1 MHHVWELR
9 VHPSQRF
16 SAAWLAAVDR
26 WALNMASQQQQQQGL
41 AMPPP
46 PPPPRSQ
53 PAAAAAGAAP
63 VPAEPAEVHDDDYE
77 FDSEETDSDYEDAAE
92 QEQAA
97 AGGSGDSDDSDA
109 SEDDA
114 YDMVSYLNRMT
125 LQDDSAAAAAGDD
138 DNDSQHSADDNI
150 STAATAGSSVAG
162 SRRPRWGRNGG
173 SSSSKPRSA
182 AGGSAAA
189 AARAAGMADDS
200 AAGGSGELDDDSGSG
215 SWETDS
221 EAAEGDD
228 DAEQQQAQGEAP
240 AAAAAAAVGQGDE
253 GSSEEEQEGSSDKSD
268 TAAMDTALTAAE
280 EKDLLGEYQHEEQE
294 EAAAASAAAG
304 VGSQRPPKQR
314 RGERKRERWQAQQQ
328 AQLLVSLRLE
338 KQGLTDKEARVIA
351 SWYASSAG
359 AQRLGFAKLWLFDN
373 SLGDGA
379 AAALAPLIGPT
390 TTEIHLS
397 HNQISAAGAK
407 ALLGAVPLQRAR
419 GAKPLWLRVEWNQI
433 DEAELRRYIQQDCA
447 ARKLVVDIAKEL
459 PVEQRTRTDSRGRE
473 LNLVCVASGTCLTM
487 KLLQAL
493 AGSGR
498 FGRGLAPEQQTFIVL
513 ADTVLKQ
520 LDSCKAAEAGVGG
533 PVRRFLDRGLDEAGP
548 KGLDFL
554 TVLAAHEGEGLVV
567 DRQAAV
573 AGSRSPAFAGS
584 SGQRSDLAI
593 IEVALFFRTE
603 LLAAAAAAVAEATA
617 AASGASEEAA
627 AAAAPCTP
635 TRQQQAAAAAAA
647 EAQPVILVT
656 NDNAQ
661 LQLAKAHGLPAFK
674 LAGAAGFEASLGE
687 LIKGGADLSSRQ
699 LRQLM
704 APAATAGLGAVAGR
718 SLQDDFDGA
727 VCCTRGLLDAYQDL
741 SGLLARVSMLA
752 AGAGPGEEPA
762 ALQELRQLLQD
773 HQHTAPF
780 ESSPSGGGCTPAA
793 AAAGGCDSG
802 SSVLEVAQSNIAA
815 LERSL
820 EGWEAR
826 VRGRHTPSRV
836 LKWASSTGRTP
847 AGPR

>member
-16 SAAWLAAVDR
+16 TAAWLEAVDR

-53 PAAAAAGAAP
+53 PAAAAAAGAAP
-63 VPAEPAEVHDDDYE
+63 VPAEPAEMHDDDYE
-77 FDSEETDSDYEDAAE
+77 FDSEDTDSDYEDAAE
-92 QEQAA
+92 QGQAA
-97 AGGSGDSDDSDA
+97 AAGSGDSDDSDA

-125 LQDDSAAAAAGDD
+125 LQDDGAAAAAGDD

-150 STAATAGSSVAG
+150 STAATAGSSVTG

-173 SSSSKPRSA
+173 SSSKPRSA

-200 AAGGSGELDDDSGSG
+200 AAGGSGELDEDSGSG

-240 AAAAAAAVGQGDE
+240 AAAAAAWQGDE
-253 GSSEEEQEGSSDKSD
+253 GSSEEEQEGSSDESD
-268 TAAMDTALTAAE
+268 TAAMDAALTAAE
-280 EKDLLGEYQHEEQE
+280 EKDLLGKYQHEEQE
-294 EAAAASAAAG
+294 EGEAAAAGA
-304 VGSQRPPKQR
+304 GSQRPPKQR

-359 AQRLGFAKLWLFDN
+359 GQRLGFAKLWLFDN

-379 AAALAPLIGPT
+379 AAALAPLIGPS

-419 GAKPLWLRVEWNQI
+419 GAKPLWLRMEWNQI

-473 LNLVCVASGTCLTM
+473 LNL
-487 KLLQAL
+487 AL

-584 SGQRSDLAI
+584 SGQRSDMFLA
-593 IEVALFFRTE
+593 RHY
-603 LLAAAAAAVAEATA
+603 
-617 AASGASEEAA
+617 SH
-627 AAAAPCTP
+627 
-635 TRQQQAAAAAAA
+635 
-647 EAQPVILVT
+647 
-656 NDNAQ
+656 

-741 SGLLARVSMLA
+741 SGLLARVSMLV
-752 AGAGPGEEPA
+752 AGAAPGEEPA

-780 ESSPSGGGCTPAA
+780 ESSPSGGGSTPAAAA